1 MGFFEKHMEE
11 RRAADQQLLEELNAM
26 KERILQY
33 NALAPLDSDS
43 KLEMGSHLLISHF
56 MYSLPVFL

>member
-1 MGFFEKHMEE
+1 
-11 RRAADQQLLEELNAM
+11 M
-26 KERILQY
+26 KKTKPKNTKTDE
-33 NALAPLDSDS
+33 SDS